1 MKRTLRGWIA
11 AGALALALLPWYQQE
26 AGFFAG
32 GWIGADWSATPNAA
46 PALWLLLQHGAE
58 ALWPLFGLLLLAGAA
73 TLVALPR
80 RTHGVLTLSCGVL
93 GLAYL
98 AALAFR
104 PAWLGVEAPPGLGYG
119 ALLVAASILFL
130 LTGGAALLGACR
142 GDPFVTGLIGAVI
155 ALIALF
161 VVMPVGHVLA
171 SAFIDASHQLNVAA
185 LWTRLSDSRI
195 WSVNCLAGGR
205 CGVAWNTL
213 YLGAM
218 SATFCTALGLCFAL
232 VVTRTDF
239 RAKRALRALTLLPII
254 TPPFVIGLAL
264 ILLLGRNG
272 ALTTFVANAFGVVP
286 GRWVYGFFG
295 VWLSQVLAYT
305 PIAFMV
311 LIGVVEG
318 VNPAVEEASQTLGA
332 SRWQTLW
339 RVSLPLMKPGL
350 ANAFLVTFIES
361 MADFGNPMVLGGSYS
376 VLSTEIYFAIVGA
389 QNDEGR
395 AASLGLILLCFS
407 IAAFLLQRR
416 WLGKKSYAT
425 VTGKADNGQHAALS
439 PGFARFITGV
449 VVVWTS
455 FTLVIYG
462 MVLSGGFVK
471 QWGRDNSFTLRHYAN
486 AFGIDLGSNGIH
498 WTGTAWSSFFTSM
511 SIAGI
516 AAPLTAALGMTT
528 AWLLVRQKFALK
540 SAFEFGTMMCFAV
553 PGTVIGVS
561 YILAFNVPPI
571 ELTGTGL
578 ILILCFVFRN
588 MPTGLRGGVAAMSQ
602 LDKSLDEASTMLR
615 ANSFTTARRIIF
627 PLLKPAITTAL
638 VYSFVRSITSIS
650 AVIFLV
656 SAKYDMATSY
666 IIGLVEN
673 GQYGTAIAYSS
684 MLIVVMLGCV
694 LGVQK
699 LVGQRRLR
707 RHDRVLNEL
716 RGELPTAPL
725 IRKEAL

>member
-1 MKRTLRGWIA
+1 MRKALGGWVALMA
-11 AGALALALLPWYQQE
+11 AALALLPWHQQE
-26 AGFFAG
+26 VGFFA
-32 GWIGADWSATPNAA
+32 WQWLTTDWQTQKEAASA
-46 PALWLLLQHGAE
+46 LFLMFRHGE
-58 ALWPLFGLLLLAGAA
+58 RELWPLAGLLAFAATCLLAPVSRTLRGLLLMACGGAGI
-73 TLVALPR
+73 TYLL
-80 RTHGVLTLSCGVL
+80 VL
-93 GLAYL
+93 GFA
-98 AALAFR
+98 
-104 PAWLGVEAPPGLGYG
+104 PEWLSLGRQVGLGYG
-119 ALLVAASILFL
+119 ALLVSAGFLFL

-142 GDPFVTGLIGAVI
+142 GDLFVTGMIGLII
-155 ALIALF
+155 ALISLF
-161 VVMPVGHVLA
+161 VIMPVGHILA
-171 SAFIDASHQLNVAA
+171 KAFVDAQGGADITAFFRRMIDPRVWGL
-185 LWTRLSDSRI
+185 
-195 WSVNCLAGGR
+195 NCLSGGR

-213 YLGAM
+213 YLGATTAI
-218 SATFCTALGLCFAL
+218 SCTSLGLCFAL
-232 VVTRTDF
+232 VVTRTNF
-239 RAKRALRALTLLPII
+239 RWKRSLRALTLLPII

-272 ALTTFVANAFGVVP
+272 ALTSLVASWLGIPP

-295 VWLSQVLAYT
+295 VWLAQVLAYT

-318 VNPAVEEASQTLGA
+318 ISPSVEEASQTLGA
-332 SRWQTLW
+332 SRWQTMR

-389 QNDEGR
+389 QTDEGR
-395 AASLGLILLCFS
+395 AASLGFVLLCFS
-407 IAAFLLQRR
+407 VAAFLLQRH
-416 WLGKKSYAT
+416 WLGGKSYAT
-425 VTGKADNGQHAALS
+425 VTGKADNGQHIALS
-439 PGFARFITGV
+439 PKFSRLVTSV
-449 VVVWTS
+449 VVVWTT

-471 QWGRDNSFTLRHYAN
+471 QWGRDNSFTLKHYIT
-486 AFGIDLGSNGIH
+486 AFGVDFGEHGLH
-498 WTGTAWSSFFTSM
+498 WSGTAWSSFFTSM

-516 AAPLTAALGMTT
+516 AAPLTAVLGMMT

-540 SAFEFGTMMCFAV
+540 SVFEFGTMMCFAV

-571 ELTGTGL
+571 EITGTGL

-615 ANSFTTARRIIF
+615 ADSFTTARRVVF

-684 MLIVVMLGCV
+684 MLIVVMLACV

-699 LVGQRRLR
+699 LVGSRRLR
-707 RHDRVLNEL
+707 RQERVL
-716 RGELPTAPL
+716 GEHSPQPA
-725 IRKEAL
+725 IEKGSA

>member
-1 MKRTLRGWIA
+1 ML
-11 AGALALALLPWYQQE
+11 
-26 AGFFAG
+26 
-32 GWIGADWSATPNAA
+32 
-46 PALWLLLQHGAE
+46 
-58 ALWPLFGLLLLAGAA
+58 
-73 TLVALPR
+73 
-80 RTHGVLTLSCGVL
+80 
-93 GLAYL
+93 
-98 AALAFR
+98 
-104 PAWLGVEAPPGLGYG
+104 
-119 ALLVAASILFL
+119 
-130 LTGGAALLGACR
+130 
-142 GDPFVTGLIGAVI
+142 
-155 ALIALF
+155 
-161 VVMPVGHVLA
+161 
-171 SAFIDASHQLNVAA
+171 
-185 LWTRLSDSRI
+185 
-195 WSVNCLAGGR
+195 
-205 CGVAWNTL
+205 
-213 YLGAM
+213 
-218 SATFCTALGLCFAL
+218 LGLCFAL
-232 VVTRTDF
+232 VVTRTGF
-239 RAKRALRALTLLPII
+239 RWKGSLRALTLLPII

-272 ALTTFVANAFGVVP
+272 ALTTLVAHWFGVAP

-318 VNPAVEEASQTLGA
+318 VSPSVEEASQTLGA

-389 QNDEGR
+389 QTDEGR
-395 AASLGLILLCFS
+395 AASLGLILLSFAV
-407 IAAFLLQRR
+407 IAFLLQRR
-416 WLGKKSYAT
+416 WLGNKSYAT
-425 VTGKADNGQHAALS
+425 VTGKADNGQHVALS
-439 PGFARFITGV
+439 PLFARVITTV
-449 VVVWTS
+449 VVIWTS
-455 FTLVIYG
+455 FTIVIYG
-462 MVLSGGFVK
+462 MVLSGGFVH
-471 QWGRDNSFTLRHYAN
+471 QWGRDNSFTLRHYIN
-486 AFGIDLGSNGIH
+486 AFGIDFGQHGIN

-511 SIAGI
+511 TIAGI
-516 AAPLTAALGMTT
+516 AAPLTATLGMMT

-540 SAFEFGTMMCFAV
+540 SLFEFGTMMCFAV

-561 YILAFNVPPI
+561 YILAYNVPPI

-588 MPTGLRGGVAAMSQ
+588 MPTGLRGGIAAMSQ

-615 ANSFTTARRIIF
+615 ASSFTTARRIIF

-650 AVIFLV
+650 AIIFLV

-684 MLIVVMLGCV
+684 MLIVVMLSCV
-694 LGVQK
+694 IGVQK
-699 LVGQRRLR
+699 LVGRRRLR
-707 RHDRVLNEL
+707 RQDRVLNDL
-716 RGELPTAPL
+716 DKPSIPVKPILQ
-725 IRKEAL
+725 KEAI

>member
-1 MKRTLRGWIA
+1 MKKTLGGWL
-11 AGALALALLPWYQQE
+11 ALMAFALALLPWHQQE

-32 GWIGADWSATPNAA
+32 RWMSADWTAKKDAASALYLMLNHGADV
-46 PALWLLLQHGAE
+46 
-58 ALWPLFGLLLLAGAA
+58 LWPLVGLGVVALGALFAPLPRALRGLLMLGCGAGGLGWLL
-73 TLVALPR
+73 
-80 RTHGVLTLSCGVL
+80 VL
-93 GLAYL
+93 GFA
-98 AALAFR
+98 
-104 PAWLGVEAPPGLGYG
+104 PEWLGLGKQVGLGYG
-119 ALLVAASILFL
+119 AMLVAAAFLFL
-130 LTGGAALLGACR
+130 LTGGTALLGACR
-142 GDPFVTGLIGAVI
+142 GDMFVTGMIGLII
-155 ALIALF
+155 ALISLF
-161 VVMPVGHVLA
+161 VIMPVGHVLA
-171 SAFIDASHQLNVAA
+171 KAFVDPEGATSLPSLFARMIDQRVWGL
-185 LWTRLSDSRI
+185 
-195 WSVNCLAGGR
+195 NCLSGGR

-213 YLGAM
+213 YLGATTAF
-218 SATFCTALGLCFAL
+218 SCTLLGLCFAL

-239 RAKRALRALTLLPII
+239 RWKRSLRALTLLPII

-272 ALTTFVANAFGVVP
+272 ALTQLVAGWLDIPP

-318 VNPAVEEASQTLGA
+318 VSPSVEEASQTLGA
-332 SRWQTLW
+332 SRWQTMR

-389 QNDEGR
+389 QTDEGR
-395 AASLGLILLCFS
+395 AASLGLILLGFS
-407 IAAFLLQRR
+407 MAAFLIQRR
-416 WLGKKSYAT
+416 WLGRKSYAKL
-425 VTGKADNGQHAALS
+425 TGKAYNGQHVGLS
-439 PGFARFITGV
+439 PKFARLITGV
-449 VVVWTS
+449 VVVWTT
-455 FTLVIYG
+455 FTIVIYG
-462 MVLSGGFVK
+462 MVLTGGFVN
-471 QWGRDNSFTLRHYAN
+471 QWGRDNSFTLKHYIN
-486 AFGIDLGSNGIH
+486 AFGVDIGAHGVH

-511 SIAGI
+511 TIAGI
-516 AAPLTAALGMTT
+516 AAPLTAALGMMT

-540 SAFEFGTMMCFAV
+540 GAFEFGTMMCFAV
-553 PGTVIGVS
+553 PGTVIGIS

-615 ANSFTTARRIIF
+615 ADSFTTVRRIIF

-684 MLIVVMLGCV
+684 MLIVVMLSCV

-699 LVGQRRLR
+699 LVGARRLR
-707 RHDRVLNEL
+707 RQDRVLNDL
-716 RGELPTAPL
+716 RTPPVLQ
-725 IRKEAL
+725 KESA

>member
-1 MKRTLRGWIA
+1 MKKTLGGWL
-11 AGALALALLPWYQQE
+11 ALMAFALALLPWHQQE

-32 GWIGADWSATPNAA
+32 RWMSADWTAKKDAASA
-46 PALWLLLQHGAE
+46 LYLMLKHGAGV
-58 ALWPLFGLLLLAGAA
+58 LWPLVGLGVVALGALFAPLPRALRGLLMLGCGAGGLAWLL
-73 TLVALPR
+73 
-80 RTHGVLTLSCGVL
+80 VL
-93 GLAYL
+93 GFA
-98 AALAFR
+98 
-104 PAWLGVEAPPGLGYG
+104 PEWLGLGKQVGLGYG
-119 ALLVAASILFL
+119 AMLVAAAFLFL

-142 GDPFVTGLIGAVI
+142 GDMFVTGMIGLII
-155 ALIALF
+155 ALISLF
-161 VVMPVGHVLA
+161 VIMPVGHVLA
-171 SAFIDASHQLNVAA
+171 KAFVDPQGATSVPALLARMIDQRVWGL
-185 LWTRLSDSRI
+185 
-195 WSVNCLAGGR
+195 NCLAGGR

-213 YLGAM
+213 YLGATT
-218 SATFCTALGLCFAL
+218 ALTCTLLGLCFAL

-239 RAKRALRALTLLPII
+239 RWKRSLRALTLLPII

-272 ALTTFVANAFGVVP
+272 ALTQFVASWLGIPP

-318 VNPAVEEASQTLGA
+318 VSPSVEEASQTLGA
-332 SRWQTLW
+332 SRWQTMR

-389 QNDEGR
+389 QTDEGR

-407 IAAFLLQRR
+407 MAAFLIQRL
-416 WLGKKSYAT
+416 WLGRKSYAT
-425 VTGKADNGQHAALS
+425 VTGKADNGQHVGLS
-439 PGFARFITGV
+439 PKFARLITGI
-449 VVVWTS
+449 VVVWTT
-455 FTLVIYG
+455 FTIVIYG
-462 MVLSGGFVK
+462 MVLTGGFVK
-471 QWGRDNSFTLRHYAN
+471 QWGRDNSFTLKHYLN
-486 AFGIDLGSNGIH
+486 AFGVDIGAHGVH

-511 SIAGI
+511 TIAGI
-516 AAPLTAALGMTT
+516 AAPLTAALGMMT

-540 SAFEFGTMMCFAV
+540 GAFEFGTMMCFAV
-553 PGTVIGVS
+553 PGTVIGIS

-684 MLIVVMLGCV
+684 MLIVVMLLCIV
-694 LGVQK
+694 GVQK
-699 LVGQRRLR
+699 LVGSRRLR
-707 RHDRVLNEL
+707 RQDRVLNDL
-716 RGELPTAPL
+716 GTQPVLQKGTA
-725 IRKEAL
+725 

>member
-1 MKRTLRGWIA
+1 MKKTLGGWL
-11 AGALALALLPWYQQE
+11 ALMAFALALLPWHQQE

-32 GWIGADWSATPNAA
+32 RWMSADWTAKKDAASA
-46 PALWLLLQHGAE
+46 LYLMLKHGAGV
-58 ALWPLFGLLLLAGAA
+58 LWPLVGLGVVALGALFAPLPRALRGLLMLGCGAGGLGWLLVRG
-73 TLVALPR
+73 VAPEW
-80 RTHGVLTLSCGVL
+80 L
-93 GLAYL
+93 GL
-98 AALAFR
+98 
-104 PAWLGVEAPPGLGYG
+104 GKQVGLGSG
-119 ALLVAASILFL
+119 AMLEAAAFLFL

-142 GDPFVTGLIGAVI
+142 GDMFVTGMIGLII
-155 ALIALF
+155 ALISLF
-161 VVMPVGHVLA
+161 VIMPVGHVLA
-171 SAFIDASHQLNVAA
+171 KAFVDPQGATSVPALLARMIDQRVWGL
-185 LWTRLSDSRI
+185 
-195 WSVNCLAGGR
+195 NCLAGGR

-213 YLGAM
+213 YLGATT
-218 SATFCTALGLCFAL
+218 ALTCTLLGLCFAL

-239 RAKRALRALTLLPII
+239 RWKRSLRALTLLTII

-272 ALTTFVANAFGVVP
+272 ALTQFVASWLGIPP
-286 GRWVYGFFG
+286 GRGVYGFFG

-318 VNPAVEEASQTLGA
+318 VSPSVEEASQTLGA
-332 SRWQTLW
+332 SRWQTMR

-389 QNDEGR
+389 QTDEGR

-407 IAAFLLQRR
+407 MAAFLVQRL
-416 WLGKKSYAT
+416 WLGRKSYAT
-425 VTGKADNGQHAALS
+425 VTGKADNGQHVGLS
-439 PGFARFITGV
+439 PKFARLITGI
-449 VVVWTS
+449 VVVWTT
-455 FTLVIYG
+455 FTIVIYG
-462 MVLSGGFVK
+462 MVLTGGFVK
-471 QWGRDNSFTLRHYAN
+471 QWGRDNSFTLKHYLN
-486 AFGIDLGSNGIH
+486 AFGVDIGAHGVH

-511 SIAGI
+511 TIAGI
-516 AAPLTAALGMTT
+516 AAPLTAALGMMT

-540 SAFEFGTMMCFAV
+540 GAFEFGTMMCFAV
-553 PGTVIGVS
+553 PGTVIGIS

-684 MLIVVMLGCV
+684 MLIVVMLSCV

-699 LVGQRRLR
+699 LVGARRLR
-707 RHDRVLNEL
+707 RQDRVLNDL
-716 RGELPTAPL
+716 RTPPVLQ
-725 IRKEAL
+725 KESA

>member
-1 MKRTLRGWIA
+1 MKKTLGGWL
-11 AGALALALLPWYQQE
+11 ALMAFALALLPWHQQE

-32 GWIGADWSATPNAA
+32 RWMSADWTAKKDAASA
-46 PALWLLLQHGAE
+46 LYLMLKHGAGV
-58 ALWPLFGLLLLAGAA
+58 LWPLVGLGVVALGALFAPLPRALRGLLMLGCGAGGLAWLL
-73 TLVALPR
+73 
-80 RTHGVLTLSCGVL
+80 VL
-93 GLAYL
+93 GFA
-98 AALAFR
+98 
-104 PAWLGVEAPPGLGYG
+104 PEWLGLGKQVGLGYG
-119 ALLVAASILFL
+119 AMLVAAAFLFL

-142 GDPFVTGLIGAVI
+142 GDMFVTGMIGLII
-155 ALIALF
+155 ALISLF
-161 VVMPVGHVLA
+161 VIMPVGHVLA
-171 SAFIDASHQLNVAA
+171 KAFVDPQGATSVPALLARMIDQRVWGL
-185 LWTRLSDSRI
+185 
-195 WSVNCLAGGR
+195 NCLAGGR

-213 YLGAM
+213 YLGATT
-218 SATFCTALGLCFAL
+218 ALTCTLLGLCFAL

-239 RAKRALRALTLLPII
+239 RWKRSLRALTLLPII

-272 ALTTFVANAFGVVP
+272 ALTQFVASWLGIPP

-318 VNPAVEEASQTLGA
+318 VSPSVEEASQTLGA
-332 SRWQTLW
+332 SRWQTMR

-389 QNDEGR
+389 QTDEGR

-407 IAAFLLQRR
+407 MAAFLIQRL
-416 WLGKKSYAT
+416 WLGRKSYAT
-425 VTGKADNGQHAALS
+425 VTGKADNGQHVGLS
-439 PGFARFITGV
+439 PKFARLITGI
-449 VVVWTS
+449 VVVWTT
-455 FTLVIYG
+455 FTIVIYG
-462 MVLSGGFVK
+462 MVLTGGFVK
-471 QWGRDNSFTLRHYAN
+471 QWGRDNSFTLKHYLN
-486 AFGIDLGSNGIH
+486 AFGVDIGAHGVH

-511 SIAGI
+511 TIAGI
-516 AAPLTAALGMTT
+516 AAPLTAALGMMT

-540 SAFEFGTMMCFAV
+540 GAFEFGTMMCFAV
-553 PGTVIGVS
+553 PGTVIGIS

-684 MLIVVMLGCV
+684 MLIVVMLSCV

-699 LVGQRRLR
+699 LVGARRLR
-707 RHDRVLNEL
+707 RQDRVLNDL
-716 RGELPTAPL
+716 RTPPVLQ
-725 IRKEAL
+725 KESA

>member
-1 MKRTLRGWIA
+1 MKKTLGGWL
-11 AGALALALLPWYQQE
+11 ALMAFALALLPWHQQE

-32 GWIGADWSATPNAA
+32 RWMSADWTAKKDAASA
-46 PALWLLLQHGAE
+46 LYLMLKHGAGV
-58 ALWPLFGLLLLAGAA
+58 LWPLVGLGVVALGALFAPLPRALRGLLMLACGAGGLAWLL
-73 TLVALPR
+73 
-80 RTHGVLTLSCGVL
+80 VL
-93 GLAYL
+93 GFA
-98 AALAFR
+98 
-104 PAWLGVEAPPGLGYG
+104 PEWLGLGKQVGLGYG
-119 ALLVAASILFL
+119 AMLVAAAFLFL
-130 LTGGAALLGACR
+130 LTGGTALLGACR
-142 GDPFVTGLIGAVI
+142 GDMFVTGMIGLII
-155 ALIALF
+155 ALISLF
-161 VVMPVGHVLA
+161 VIMPVGHVLA
-171 SAFIDASHQLNVAA
+171 KAFVDPQGATSVPALLARMIDQRVWGL
-185 LWTRLSDSRI
+185 
-195 WSVNCLAGGR
+195 NCLAGGR

-213 YLGAM
+213 YLGATT
-218 SATFCTALGLCFAL
+218 ALTCTLLGLCFAL

-239 RAKRALRALTLLPII
+239 RWKRSLRALTLLPII

-272 ALTTFVANAFGVVP
+272 ALTQFVASWLGIPP

-318 VNPAVEEASQTLGA
+318 VSPSVEEASQTLGA
-332 SRWQTLW
+332 SRWQTMR

-389 QNDEGR
+389 QTDEGR

-407 IAAFLLQRR
+407 MAAFLIQRL
-416 WLGKKSYAT
+416 WLGRKSYAT
-425 VTGKADNGQHAALS
+425 VTGKADNGQHVGLS
-439 PGFARFITGV
+439 PKFARLITGI
-449 VVVWTS
+449 VVVWTT
-455 FTLVIYG
+455 FTIVIYG
-462 MVLSGGFVK
+462 MVLTGGFVK
-471 QWGRDNSFTLRHYAN
+471 QWGRDNSFTLKHYLN
-486 AFGIDLGSNGIH
+486 AFGVDIGAHGVH

-511 SIAGI
+511 TIAGI
-516 AAPLTAALGMTT
+516 AAPLTAALGMMT

-540 SAFEFGTMMCFAV
+540 GAFEFGTMMCFAV
-553 PGTVIGVS
+553 PGTVIGIS

-684 MLIVVMLGCV
+684 MLIVVMLSCV

-699 LVGQRRLR
+699 LVGARRLR
-707 RHDRVLNEL
+707 RQDRVLNDL
-716 RGELPTAPL
+716 RTPPVLQ
-725 IRKEAL
+725 KESA

>member
-1 MKRTLRGWIA
+1 MRRTLGGWLALMA
-11 AGALALALLPWYQQE
+11 AALALLPWHQQE
-26 AGFFAG
+26 AGFFSGQWLA
-32 GWIGADWSATPNAA
+32 ADWLAKQDAASAFY
-46 PALWLLLQHGAE
+46 LMLRHGAGE
-58 ALWPLFGLLLLAGAA
+58 LWPLAGLLALAAAIVCAPLSRTLRGFLLLG
-73 TLVALPR
+73 
-80 RTHGVLTLSCGVL
+80 CGGGGIAYLLVL
-93 GLAYL
+93 GFA
-98 AALAFR
+98 
-104 PAWLGVEAPPGLGYG
+104 PAWLGLGPQVGLGYG
-119 ALLVAASILFL
+119 ALLAAAGFLFL

-142 GDPFVTGLIGAVI
+142 GDLFVSGMIGLII
-155 ALIALF
+155 ALISLF
-161 VVMPVGHVLA
+161 VIMPVGHILA
-171 SAFIDASHQLNVAA
+171 KAFVDAEGVAGIA
-185 LWTRLSDSRI
+185 SFFGRMTDPRVWGL
-195 WSVNCLAGGR
+195 NCLSGGR

-218 SATFCTALGLCFAL
+218 TAFSCTTLGLCFAL

-239 RAKRALRALTLLPII
+239 PWKRSLRALTLLPII

-272 ALTTFVANAFGVVP
+272 ALTSLVASWLGIPP

-295 VWLSQVLAYT
+295 VWLAQVLAYT

-318 VNPAVEEASQTLGA
+318 VSPSVEEASQTLGA
-332 SRWQTLW
+332 SRWQTLR

-389 QNDEGR
+389 QTDEGR
-395 AASLGLILLCFS
+395 AASLGFVLLCFS
-407 IAAFLLQRR
+407 VAAFLLQRR
-416 WLGKKSYAT
+416 WLGRKSYAT
-425 VTGKADNGQHAALS
+425 VTGKADNGQHVALS
-439 PGFARFITGV
+439 PRFARLITAV
-449 VVVWTS
+449 VVAWTT

-462 MVLSGGFVK
+462 MVLSGGFVR
-471 QWGRDNSFTLRHYAN
+471 QWGRDNSFTLKHYIN
-486 AFGIDLGSNGIH
+486 AFGIDVGEHGLQ

-516 AAPLTAALGMTT
+516 AAPLTAVLGMTT

-540 SAFEFGTMMCFAV
+540 SLFEFGTMMCFAV

-571 ELTGTGL
+571 EITGTGL

-615 ANSFTTARRIIF
+615 ADSFTTARRIIF

-684 MLIVVMLGCV
+684 MLIVVMLACV

-699 LVGQRRLR
+699 LVGRRRLR
-707 RHDRVLNEL
+707 RQDRVLGEL
-716 RGELPTAPL
+716 RPRPVLE
-725 IRKEAL
+725 KEPAQ

>member
-1 MKRTLRGWIA
+1 MKKTLGGWIA
-11 AGALALALLPWYQQE
+11 LMVVALTLFPWHQQE
-26 AGFFAG
+26 AGFFSG
-32 GWIGADWSATPNAA
+32 QWLSADWSAKKDAA
-46 PALWLLLQHGAE
+46 SALTLLIRHGAGE
-58 ALWPLFGLLLLAGAA
+58 MWPLAGLLSIAAASLFAPLSRGLRGVLMLACGGAGA
-73 TLVALPR
+73 LYL
-80 RTHGVLTLSCGVL
+80 LVL
-93 GLAYL
+93 GFA
-98 AALAFR
+98 
-104 PAWLGVEAPPGLGYG
+104 PEWLGLGRQVGLGWG
-119 ALLVAASILFL
+119 AMLVAAGFLFL

-142 GDPFVTGLIGAVI
+142 GDLFVTGMIGLII
-155 ALIALF
+155 ALISLF
-161 VVMPVGHVLA
+161 VIMPVGHVLA
-171 SAFIDASHQLNVAA
+171 KAFVSPDGVAGIGS
-185 LWTRLSDSRI
+185 LFSRMVDQRV
-195 WSVNCLAGGR
+195 WGLNCLSGGR

-218 SATFCTALGLCFAL
+218 TALTCTSLGLCFAL
-232 VVTRTDF
+232 VVTRTSF
-239 RAKRALRALTLLPII
+239 PWKRSLRALTLLPII

-272 ALTTFVANAFGVVP
+272 ALTSFVASWLGIPP

-295 VWLSQVLAYT
+295 VWLAQVLAYT

-318 VNPAVEEASQTLGA
+318 VSPSVEEASQTLGA
-332 SRWQTLW
+332 SRWQTLR

-389 QNDEGR
+389 QTDEGR
-395 AASLGLILLCFS
+395 AASLGLVLLSFS
-407 IAAFLLQRR
+407 VAAFLLQRR
-416 WLGKKSYAT
+416 WLGRKSYAT
-425 VTGKADNGQHAALS
+425 VTGKADNGQHVALS
-439 PGFARFITGV
+439 PKFARLITSV
-449 VVVWTS
+449 VVVWTT
-455 FTLVIYG
+455 FTIVIYG
-462 MVLSGGFVK
+462 MVLSGGFVR
-471 QWGRDNSFTLRHYAN
+471 QWGRDNSFTLKHYAN
-486 AFGIDLGSNGIH
+486 AFGIDIGTSGLQ

-516 AAPLTAALGMTT
+516 AAPLTAMLGMMT

-540 SAFEFGTMMCFAV
+540 SVFEFGTMMCFAV

-571 ELTGTGL
+571 EITGTGL

-684 MLIVVMLGCV
+684 MLIVVMLSCV

-699 LVGQRRLR
+699 LVGSRRLR
-707 RHDRVLNEL
+707 RQDRVL
-716 RGELPTAPL
+716 GELGSRPVLEKGTA
-725 IRKEAL
+725 

>member
-1 MKRTLRGWIA
+1 VKRTLRSWIA
-11 AGALALALLPWYQQE
+11 TGALALVVLPWYQQE

-32 GWIGADWSATPNAA
+32 RWIGADWATSTAAA
-46 PALWLLLQHGAE
+46 PALWLLLQHGLT
-58 ALWPLFGLLLLAGAA
+58 ALWPLFGLLALAGAA
-73 TLVALPR
+73 TFVALPR
-80 RTHGVLTLSCGVL
+80 RTHGLLTLGCGVA
-93 GLAYL
+93 GLLYL

-104 PAWLGVEAPPGLGYG
+104 PVWLGLEAPPGLGYG
-119 ALLVAASILFL
+119 ALLLAASLLCL
-130 LTGGAALLGACR
+130 LTSGAALLGACR
-142 GDPFVTGLIGAVI
+142 GDPFVTGMIGAVI
-155 ALIALF
+155 ALITLF

-171 SAFIDASHQLNVAA
+171 SAFIDTSRQLNVAA

-195 WSVNCLAGGR
+195 WSLNCLAGGR

-232 VVTRTDF
+232 VVTRTDW
-239 RAKRALRALTLLPII
+239 RWKRALRALTLLPII

-318 VNPAVEEASQTLGA
+318 VNPSVEEASQTLGA

-425 VTGKADNGQHAALS
+425 VTGKADNGQHAGLS
-439 PGFARFITGV
+439 PRFARFITGV

-455 FTLVIYG
+455 FTVIIYG

-486 AFGIDLGSNGIH
+486 AFGIDFGANGIH

-615 ANSFTTARRIIF
+615 ANSFTTARRIVF

-684 MLIVVMLGCV
+684 MLIVVMLSCV

-707 RHDRVLNEL
+707 RQDRVLNEL
-716 RGELPTAPL
+716 RGDRPAAPL
-725 IRKEAL
+725 LRKEAI

>member
-1 MKRTLRGWIA
+1 MKKTLGGWL
-11 AGALALALLPWYQQE
+11 ALMAFALALLPWHQQE

-32 GWIGADWSATPNAA
+32 RWMSADWTAKKDAASALYLMLN
-46 PALWLLLQHGAE
+46 HGAGV
-58 ALWPLFGLLLLAGAA
+58 LWPLVGLGVVALGALFAPLPRALRGLLMLGCGAGGLAWLL
-73 TLVALPR
+73 
-80 RTHGVLTLSCGVL
+80 VL
-93 GLAYL
+93 GFA
-98 AALAFR
+98 
-104 PAWLGVEAPPGLGYG
+104 PEWLGLSKQVGLGYG
-119 ALLVAASILFL
+119 AMLVAAAFLFL

-142 GDPFVTGLIGAVI
+142 GDMFVTGMIGLII
-155 ALIALF
+155 ALISLF
-161 VVMPVGHVLA
+161 VIMPVGHVLA
-171 SAFIDASHQLNVAA
+171 KAFVDPQGAASLPSLFARMIDQRVWGL
-185 LWTRLSDSRI
+185 
-195 WSVNCLAGGR
+195 NCLAGGR

-213 YLGAM
+213 YLGA
-218 SATFCTALGLCFAL
+218 STALTCTLLGLCFAL

-239 RAKRALRALTLLPII
+239 RWKRSLRALTLLPII

-272 ALTTFVANAFGVVP
+272 ALTQFVASWLGIPP

-318 VNPAVEEASQTLGA
+318 VSPSVEEASQTLGA
-332 SRWQTLW
+332 SRWQTMR

-389 QNDEGR
+389 QTDEGR

-407 IAAFLLQRR
+407 MAAFLIQRL
-416 WLGKKSYAT
+416 WLGRKSYAT
-425 VTGKADNGQHAALS
+425 VTGKADNGQHVGLS
-439 PGFARFITGV
+439 PKFARLITGI
-449 VVVWTS
+449 VVVWTT
-455 FTLVIYG
+455 FTIVIYG
-462 MVLSGGFVK
+462 MVLTGGFVK
-471 QWGRDNSFTLRHYAN
+471 QWGRDNSFTLKHYLN
-486 AFGIDLGSNGIH
+486 AFGVDIGAHGVH

-511 SIAGI
+511 TIAGI
-516 AAPLTAALGMTT
+516 AAPLTAALGMMT

-540 SAFEFGTMMCFAV
+540 GAFEFGTMMCFAV
-553 PGTVIGVS
+553 PGTVIGIS

-684 MLIVVMLGCV
+684 MLIVVMLSCV

-699 LVGQRRLR
+699 LVGARRLR
-707 RHDRVLNEL
+707 RQDRVLNDL
-716 RGELPTAPL
+716 RTPPVLQ
-725 IRKEAL
+725 KESA

>member
-1 MKRTLRGWIA
+1 MKKALGGWIA
-11 AGALALALLPWYQQE
+11 LMAVAFAVLPWHQQE
-26 AGFFAG
+26 AGFFTG
-32 GWIGADWSATPNAA
+32 QWLSADWSVK
-46 PALWLLLQHGAE
+46 AE
-58 ALWPLFGLLLLAGAA
+58 AASALYLMLKHGNTALGPLVGLLAA
-73 TLVALPR
+73 AIASLVVPLSR
-80 RTHGVLTLSCGVL
+80 NQRGMLMLSCGGL
-93 GLAYL
+93 GLLYL
-98 AALAFR
+98 LALGFR
-104 PAWLGVEAPPGLGYG
+104 PTWLGLGPQVGLGYG
-119 ALLVAASILFL
+119 ALLVSASFLFL

-142 GDPFVTGLIGAVI
+142 GDMFVTGMIGLII
-155 ALIALF
+155 ALISLF
-161 VVMPVGHVLA
+161 VLMPVGHVLA
-171 SAFIDASHQLNVAA
+171 KAFVTAEGFPSITSLFARMTDQ
-185 LWTRLSDSRI
+185 RI
-195 WSVNCLAGGR
+195 WGLNCLSGGR

-218 SATFCTALGLCFAL
+218 TASFCTGLGLCFAL
-232 VVTRTDF
+232 VVTRTNF
-239 RAKRALRALTLLPII
+239 RWKRSLRALTLLPII

-272 ALTTFVANAFGVVP
+272 ALTTLVANWFGVAP

-318 VNPAVEEASQTLGA
+318 VNPSVEEASQTLGA
-332 SRWQTLW
+332 SRWQTMY

-389 QNDEGR
+389 QTDEGR

-416 WLGKKSYAT
+416 WLGQKSYAT
-425 VTGKADNGQHAALS
+425 VTGKADNGQHVGLS
-439 PGFARFITGV
+439 PKFARFITSIV
-449 VVVWTS
+449 VAWTT

-471 QWGRDNSFTLRHYAN
+471 QWGRDNSFTLKHYIN
-486 AFGIDLGSNGIH
+486 AFGVDIGADGWH

-511 SIAGI
+511 TIAGI
-516 AAPLTAALGMTT
+516 AAPLTAALGMMT

-540 SAFEFGTMMCFAV
+540 SVFEFGTMMCFAV

-561 YILAFNVPPI
+561 YILAYNVPPI

-588 MPTGLRGGVAAMSQ
+588 MPTGLRGGIAAMSQ

-615 ANSFTTARRIIF
+615 ASSFTTARRIIF

-684 MLIVVMLGCV
+684 MLIVVMLSCV
-694 LGVQK
+694 IGVQK
-699 LVGQRRLR
+699 LVGNRRLR
-707 RHDRVLNEL
+707 REDRVLNDL
-716 RGELPTAPL
+716 KTQPVLQKGSA
-725 IRKEAL
+725 

>member
-1 MKRTLRGWIA
+1 MKKALGGWIA
-11 AGALALALLPWYQQE
+11 LMAVALAFLPWHQQE
-26 AGFFAG
+26 AGFFTG
-32 GWIGADWSATPNAA
+32 GWLTADWATRKDAASA
-46 PALWLLLQHGAE
+46 LFLLFRHGQA
-58 ALWPLFGLLLLAGAA
+58 ALWPLVGLP
-73 TLVALPR
+73 V
-80 RTHGVLTLSCGVL
+80 
-93 GLAYL
+93 L
-98 AALAFR
+98 AALSLLIPFTRKARGVLNVLCGGLGIAYLLVLGFK
-104 PAWLGVEAPPGLGYG
+104 PALLDLGPQVGLGYG
-119 ALLVAASILFL
+119 ALLVAAGFLFL
-130 LTGGAALLGACR
+130 LTGGMALLGACR
-142 GDPFVTGLIGAVI
+142 GDMFVTGMIGMII
-155 ALIALF
+155 ALISLF
-161 VVMPVGHVLA
+161 VIMPVGHVLA
-171 SAFIDASHQLNVAA
+171 SAFVDPAGSLSAGSLLN
-185 LWTRLSDSRI
+185 RLADQRV
-195 WSVNCLAGGR
+195 WGLNCLSGGR

-218 SATFCTALGLCFAL
+218 TAACCTALGLCFAL
-232 VVTRTDF
+232 VVTRTSF
-239 RAKRALRALTLLPII
+239 RWKKSLRALTLLPII

-272 ALTTFVANAFGVVP
+272 ALTTLVANWFGVAP

-318 VNPAVEEASQTLGA
+318 VSPSVEEASQTLGA
-332 SRWQTLW
+332 SRWQTMR

-407 IAAFLLQRR
+407 VAAFLLQRR
-416 WLGKKSYAT
+416 WLGNKSYAT
-425 VTGKADNGQHAALS
+425 VTGKADNGQHVGLS
-439 PGFARFITGV
+439 PGFARLITGV
-449 VVVWTS
+449 VVAWTS
-455 FTLVIYG
+455 FTIVIYG
-462 MVLSGGFVK
+462 MVLSGGFVN
-471 QWGRDNSFTLRHYAN
+471 QWGRDNSFTLKHYIN
-486 AFGIDLGSNGIH
+486 AFAIDFGESGVH

-516 AAPLTAALGMTT
+516 AAPLTATLGMMT

-540 SAFEFGTMMCFAV
+540 SVFEFGTMMCFAV

-561 YILAFNVPPI
+561 YILAYNVPPI

-588 MPTGLRGGVAAMSQ
+588 MPTGLRGGIAAMSQ

-650 AVIFLV
+650 AVIFLI

-684 MLIVVMLGCV
+684 MLIVVMLACV
-694 LGVQK
+694 VGVQK
-699 LVGQRRLR
+699 LVGSRRLR
-707 RHDRVLNEL
+707 RQDRVLGDL
-716 RGELPTAPL
+716 QGASSASPL
-725 IRKEAL
+725 LQKEAN

>member
-1 MKRTLRGWIA
+1 MA
-11 AGALALALLPWYQQE
+11 VALAFLPWHQQE
-26 AGFFAG
+26 AGFFTG
-32 GWIGADWSATPNAA
+32 GWITADWGEKKEAASA
-46 PALWLLLQHGAE
+46 LFLLFRHAQAT
-58 ALWPLFGLLLLAGAA
+58 LWPLVGLVVFAALSLFIPFTRKTRGILTGLCGGLGMAYLL
-73 TLVALPR
+73 
-80 RTHGVLTLSCGVL
+80 VLGFKPAVL
-93 GLAYL
+93 GLG
-98 AALAFR
+98 
-104 PAWLGVEAPPGLGYG
+104 PQVGLGYG
-119 ALLVAASILFL
+119 ALLVSAGFLFL
-130 LTGGAALLGACR
+130 LTGGMALLGACR
-142 GDPFVTGLIGAVI
+142 GDMFVTGMIGMII
-155 ALIALF
+155 ALISLF
-161 VVMPVGHVLA
+161 VIMPVGHVLA
-171 SAFIDASHQLNVAA
+171 SAFVDPSGAFSAGSLFNRMADQRVWGL
-185 LWTRLSDSRI
+185 
-195 WSVNCLAGGR
+195 NCLTGGR

-218 SATFCTALGLCFAL
+218 TATCCTALGLCFAL
-232 VVTRTDF
+232 VVTRTNF
-239 RAKRALRALTLLPII
+239 RWKKSLRALTLLPII

-272 ALTTFVANAFGVVP
+272 ALTTLVANWFGVAP

-318 VNPAVEEASQTLGA
+318 VSPSVEEASQTLGA
-332 SRWQTLW
+332 SRWQTMR

-407 IAAFLLQRR
+407 VAAFLLQRR
-416 WLGKKSYAT
+416 WLGNKSYAT
-425 VTGKADNGQHAALS
+425 VTGKADNGQHVGLS
-439 PGFARFITGV
+439 PKFARLITSV
-449 VVVWTS
+449 VVVWTG
-455 FTLVIYG
+455 FTIVIYG
-462 MVLSGGFVK
+462 MVLSGGFVN
-471 QWGRDNSFTLRHYAN
+471 QWGRDNSFTLKHYIN
-486 AFGIDLGSNGIH
+486 AFGIELGTNGLH

-516 AAPLTAALGMTT
+516 AAPLTATLGMMT
-528 AWLLVRQKFALK
+528 AWLLVRQKFAFK
-540 SAFEFGTMMCFAV
+540 SVFEFGTMMCFAV

-561 YILAFNVPPI
+561 YILAYNVPPI

-588 MPTGLRGGVAAMSQ
+588 MPTGLRGGIAAMSQ

-684 MLIVVMLGCV
+684 MLIVVMLSCV
-694 LGVQK
+694 VGVQK
-699 LVGQRRLR
+699 LVGSRRLR
-707 RHDRVLNEL
+707 RQDRVLNDL
-716 RGELPTAPL
+716 KGPGIATPHLQ
-725 IRKEAL
+725 KEAN

>member
-1 MKRTLRGWIA
+1 MKKTLGGWL
-11 AGALALALLPWYQQE
+11 ALMAFALALLPWHQQE

-32 GWIGADWSATPNAA
+32 RWISADWTAKKDAASALYLMLN
-46 PALWLLLQHGAE
+46 HGAGV
-58 ALWPLFGLLLLAGAA
+58 LWPLVGLGVVALGALFAPLPRALRGLLMLGCGAGGLAWLL
-73 TLVALPR
+73 
-80 RTHGVLTLSCGVL
+80 VL
-93 GLAYL
+93 GFA
-98 AALAFR
+98 
-104 PAWLGVEAPPGLGYG
+104 PEWLGLSRQVGLGYG
-119 ALLVAASILFL
+119 AMLVAAAFLFL

-142 GDPFVTGLIGAVI
+142 GDMFVTGMIGLII
-155 ALIALF
+155 ALISLF
-161 VVMPVGHVLA
+161 VIMPVGHVLA
-171 SAFIDASHQLNVAA
+171 KAFVDPQGAASLPSLFARMIDQRVWGL
-185 LWTRLSDSRI
+185 
-195 WSVNCLAGGR
+195 NCLAGGR

-213 YLGAM
+213 YLGA
-218 SATFCTALGLCFAL
+218 STALTCTLLGLCFAL

-239 RAKRALRALTLLPII
+239 RWKRSLRALTLLPII

-272 ALTTFVANAFGVVP
+272 ALTQFVASWLGIPP

-318 VNPAVEEASQTLGA
+318 VSPSVEEASQTLGA
-332 SRWQTLW
+332 SRWQTMR

-389 QNDEGR
+389 QTDEGR

-407 IAAFLLQRR
+407 MAAFLIQRV
-416 WLGKKSYAT
+416 WLGRKSYAT
-425 VTGKADNGQHAALS
+425 VTGKADNGQHVGLS
-439 PGFARFITGV
+439 PKFARLITSV
-449 VVVWTS
+449 VVVWTT
-455 FTLVIYG
+455 FTIVIYG
-462 MVLSGGFVK
+462 MVLTGGFVN
-471 QWGRDNSFTLRHYAN
+471 QWGRDNSFTLKHYIN
-486 AFGIDLGSNGIH
+486 AFGVDIGAHGVH

-511 SIAGI
+511 TIAGI
-516 AAPLTAALGMTT
+516 AAPLTAALGMMT

-540 SAFEFGTMMCFAV
+540 GAFEFGTMMCFAV
-553 PGTVIGVS
+553 PGTVIGIS

-684 MLIVVMLGCV
+684 MLIVVMLSCV

-699 LVGQRRLR
+699 LVGARRLR
-707 RHDRVLNEL
+707 RQDRVLNDL
-716 RGELPTAPL
+716 RTPPVLQ
-725 IRKEAL
+725 KESA

>member
-1 MKRTLRGWIA
+1 VKKTLGGWIA
-11 AGALALALLPWYQQE
+11 LMAVALAFLPWHQQE
-26 AGFFAG
+26 AGFFTG
-32 GWIGADWSATPNAA
+32 RWITADWAEKKEAASA
-46 PALWLLLQHGAE
+46 LFLLFRHAQA
-58 ALWPLFGLLLLAGAA
+58 ALWPLVGLVAGALFVVFTPLSRRVRGLLLCA
-73 TLVALPR
+73 
-80 RTHGVLTLSCGVL
+80 CGGLGMFYLIVL
-93 GLAYL
+93 G
-98 AALAFR
+98 FK
-104 PAWLGVEAPPGLGYG
+104 PEWLGIGLETRPQVGLGYG
-119 ALLVAASILFL
+119 ALLVSAGFLFM

-142 GDPFVTGLIGAVI
+142 GDMFVTGMIGLII
-155 ALIALF
+155 ALISLF
-161 VVMPVGHVLA
+161 VIMPVGHVLA
-171 SAFIDASHQLNVAA
+171 SAFVDPSGALSPLSLLDRMTDQRVWGLNCV
-185 LWTRLSDSRI
+185 T
-195 WSVNCLAGGR
+195 GGR

-218 SATFCTALGLCFAL
+218 TATCCTTLGLCFAL
-232 VVTRTDF
+232 VVTRTNF
-239 RAKRALRALTLLPII
+239 RWKRSLRALTLLPII

-272 ALTTFVANAFGVVP
+272 ALTTLVADWFGIVP

-318 VNPAVEEASQTLGA
+318 VSPSVEEASQTLGA
-332 SRWQTLW
+332 SRWQTLR

-389 QNDEGR
+389 QTDEGR

-407 IAAFLLQRR
+407 VAAFLLQRR
-416 WLGKKSYAT
+416 WLGGKSYAT
-425 VTGKADNGQHAALS
+425 VTGKADNGQHVGLS
-439 PGFARFITGV
+439 PKFARLITGV
-449 VVVWTS
+449 VVVWTT
-455 FTLVIYG
+455 FTIVIYG

-471 QWGRDNSFTLRHYAN
+471 QWGRDNSFTLRHYIN
-486 AFGIDLGSNGIH
+486 AFGIDFGEHGLNWS
-498 WTGTAWSSFFTSM
+498 GTAWSSFFTSM
-511 SIAGI
+511 TIAGI
-516 AAPLTAALGMTT
+516 AAPLTAALGMMT
-528 AWLLVRQKFALK
+528 AWLLVRQKFAFK
-540 SAFEFGTMMCFAV
+540 SVFEFGTMMCFAV

-561 YILAFNVPPI
+561 YILAYNVPPI

-684 MLIVVMLGCV
+684 MLIVVMLSCV

-699 LVGQRRLR
+699 LVGNRRLR
-707 RHDRVLNEL
+707 RQDRVLNDL
-716 RGELPTAPL
+716 GTSPVFQKGTT
-725 IRKEAL
+725 

>member
-1 MKRTLRGWIA
+1 VKKALGGWIA
-11 AGALALALLPWYQQE
+11 LIAVALAFLPWHQQE
-26 AGFFAG
+26 AGFFTG
-32 GWIGADWSATPNAA
+32 GWITADWSEKKDAA
-46 PALWLLLQHGAE
+46 SALFLLFRHAQA
-58 ALWPLFGLLLLAGAA
+58 ALWPLVG
-73 TLVALPR
+73 LVAFAALSLFIPFTR
-80 RTHGVLTLSCGVL
+80 KTRGILTGLCGGLGMAYLLVLGFKPTVL
-93 GLAYL
+93 GLG
-98 AALAFR
+98 
-104 PAWLGVEAPPGLGYG
+104 PQVGLGYG
-119 ALLVAASILFL
+119 ALFVSAGFLFL
-130 LTGGAALLGACR
+130 LTGGMALLGACR
-142 GDPFVTGLIGAVI
+142 GDMFVTGMIGMII
-155 ALIALF
+155 ALISLF
-161 VVMPVGHVLA
+161 VIMPVGHVLA
-171 SAFIDASHQLNVAA
+171 SAFVDPSGS
-185 LWTRLSDSRI
+185 LSAGSLFNRMADQRV
-195 WSVNCLAGGR
+195 WGLNCLSGGR

-218 SATFCTALGLCFAL
+218 TAACCTALGLCFAL
-232 VVTRTDF
+232 VVTRTNF
-239 RAKRALRALTLLPII
+239 RWKKSLRALTLLPII

-272 ALTTFVANAFGVVP
+272 ALTTLVANWFGVAP

-318 VNPAVEEASQTLGA
+318 VSPSVEEASQTLGA

-407 IAAFLLQRR
+407 VAAFLLQRR
-416 WLGKKSYAT
+416 WLGNKSYAT
-425 VTGKADNGQHAALS
+425 VTGKADNGQHVGLS
-439 PGFARFITGV
+439 PKFARLITSV
-449 VVVWTS
+449 VVVWTG
-455 FTLVIYG
+455 FTIVIYG
-462 MVLSGGFVK
+462 MVLSGGFVN
-471 QWGRDNSFTLRHYAN
+471 QWGRDNSFTLKHYIN
-486 AFGIDLGSNGIH
+486 AFGIDFGANGLH

-516 AAPLTAALGMTT
+516 AAPLTATLGMMT
-528 AWLLVRQKFALK
+528 AWLLVRQKFAFK
-540 SAFEFGTMMCFAV
+540 SVFEFGTMMCFAV

-561 YILAFNVPPI
+561 YILAYNVPPI

-588 MPTGLRGGVAAMSQ
+588 MPTGLRGGIAAMSQ

-684 MLIVVMLGCV
+684 MLIVVMLSCV
-694 LGVQK
+694 VGVQK
-699 LVGQRRLR
+699 LVGSRRLR
-707 RHDRVLNEL
+707 RQDRVLGDL
-716 RGELPTAPL
+716 KTQPLLQKGTA
-725 IRKEAL
+725 

>member
-32 GWIGADWSATPNAA
+32 RWIGADWSATMSAA
-46 PALWLLLQHGAE
+46 PALWLLLQHGTE

-80 RTHGVLTLSCGVL
+80 RTHGLLTLSCGVL

-119 ALLVAASILFL
+119 ALLVAASFLFL

-142 GDPFVTGLIGAVI
+142 GDPFVTGMIGAVI

-416 WLGKKSYAT
+416 WLGRKSYAT

>member
-1 MKRTLRGWIA
+1 MKKVLGGWLALIV
-11 AGALALALLPWYQQE
+11 LALALLPWHQQE

-32 GWIGADWSATPNAA
+32 RWIGADWAERADAA
-46 PALWLLLQHGAE
+46 PALFLLVRGQELAF
-58 ALWPLFGLLLLAGAA
+58 WPLLA
-73 TLVALPR
+73 LVAAAALGLSAPLAR
-80 RTHGVLTLSCGVL
+80 NRLGTLIGVCGGL

-98 AALAFR
+98 LVLGFQ
-104 PAWLGVEAPPGLGYG
+104 PQWLGLAAQLGLGYG
-119 ALLVAASILFL
+119 ALLASAGFLFL

-142 GDPFVTGLIGAVI
+142 GDQFVSGMIGLII
-155 ALIALF
+155 ALISLF
-161 VVMPVGHVLA
+161 VIMPVGHVLA
-171 SAFIDASHQLNVAA
+171 SAFVDPAGSLDVGF
-185 LWTRLSDSRI
+185 LLKRLTDQRV
-195 WSVNCLAGGR
+195 WGLNCLSGGR

-218 SATFCTALGLCFAL
+218 SATFCTGLGLCFAL

-239 RAKRALRALTLLPII
+239 RWKRSLRALTLLPII

-272 ALTTFVANAFGVVP
+272 ALTTLVANWFGVAP

-318 VNPAVEEASQTLGA
+318 VSPSVEEASQTLGA
-332 SRWQTLW
+332 SRWQTLL

-395 AASLGLILLCFS
+395 AASLGLLLLCFS
-407 IAAFLLQRR
+407 VAAFLLQRR

-425 VTGKADNGQHAALS
+425 VTGKADNGQHAGLS
-439 PGFARFITGV
+439 PKFARLITAV
-449 VVVWTS
+449 VVGWTT
-455 FTLVIYG
+455 FTIVIYG
-462 MVLSGGFVK
+462 MVLSGGFVN
-471 QWGRDNSFTLRHYAN
+471 QWGRDNSLTLRHYSN
-486 AFGIDLGSNGIH
+486 AFGVEMGASGLQ

-516 AAPLTAALGMTT
+516 AAPLTATLGMMT
-528 AWLLVRQKFALK
+528 AWLLVRQKFAFK
-540 SAFEFGTMMCFAV
+540 SVFEFGTMMCFAV

-588 MPTGLRGGVAAMSQ
+588 MPTGLRGGIAAMSQ

-615 ANSFTTARRIIF
+615 ANSLTTARRIIF

-684 MLIVVMLGCV
+684 MLIVVMLSCV
-694 LGVQK
+694 VGVQK
-699 LVGQRRLR
+699 LVGSRRLR
-707 RHDRVLNEL
+707 RQDRVLNDL
-716 RGELPTAPL
+716 KSPSGADILL
-725 IRKEAL
+725 QKEAN

>member
-1 MKRTLRGWIA
+1 MKKTLGGWL
-11 AGALALALLPWYQQE
+11 ALMAFALALLPWHQQE

-32 GWIGADWSATPNAA
+32 RWMSADWTAKKDAASALYLMLN
-46 PALWLLLQHGAE
+46 HGAGV
-58 ALWPLFGLLLLAGAA
+58 LWPLVGLGVVALGALFAPLPRALRGLLMLGCGAGGLAWLL
-73 TLVALPR
+73 
-80 RTHGVLTLSCGVL
+80 VL
-93 GLAYL
+93 GFA
-98 AALAFR
+98 
-104 PAWLGVEAPPGLGYG
+104 PEWLGLGKQVGLGYG
-119 ALLVAASILFL
+119 AMLVAAAFLFL

-142 GDPFVTGLIGAVI
+142 GDMFVTGMIGLII
-155 ALIALF
+155 ALISLF
-161 VVMPVGHVLA
+161 VIMPVGHVLA
-171 SAFIDASHQLNVAA
+171 KAFVDPQGAASLPSLFARMIDQRVWGL
-185 LWTRLSDSRI
+185 
-195 WSVNCLAGGR
+195 NCLAGGR

-213 YLGAM
+213 YLGA
-218 SATFCTALGLCFAL
+218 STALTCTLLGLCFAL

-239 RAKRALRALTLLPII
+239 RWKRSLRALTLLPII

-272 ALTTFVANAFGVVP
+272 ALTQFVASWLGIPP

-318 VNPAVEEASQTLGA
+318 VSPSVEEASQTLGA
-332 SRWQTLW
+332 SRWQTMR

-389 QNDEGR
+389 QTDEGR

-407 IAAFLLQRR
+407 MAAFLIQRL
-416 WLGKKSYAT
+416 WLGRKSYAT
-425 VTGKADNGQHAALS
+425 VTGKADNGQHVGLS
-439 PGFARFITGV
+439 PKFARLITGI
-449 VVVWTS
+449 VVVWTT
-455 FTLVIYG
+455 FTIVIYG
-462 MVLSGGFVK
+462 MVLTGGFVK
-471 QWGRDNSFTLRHYAN
+471 QWGRDNSFTLKHYLN
-486 AFGIDLGSNGIH
+486 AFGVDIGVHGVH

-511 SIAGI
+511 TIAGI

-540 SAFEFGTMMCFAV
+540 GAFEFGTMMCFAV
-553 PGTVIGVS
+553 PGTVIGIS

-684 MLIVVMLGCV
+684 MLIVVMLSCV

-699 LVGQRRLR
+699 LVGARRLR
-707 RHDRVLNEL
+707 RQDRVLNDL
-716 RGELPTAPL
+716 RTPPVLQ
-725 IRKEAL
+725 KESA

>member
-1 MKRTLRGWIA
+1 M
-11 AGALALALLPWYQQE
+11 ALMAVAFALLPWHQQE
-26 AGFFAG
+26 VGFFTG
-32 GWIGADWSATPNAA
+32 QWLSADWSDKKEAASALFLMLGHANAT
-46 PALWLLLQHGAE
+46 
-58 ALWPLFGLLLLAGAA
+58 LWPLVGLLAAA
-73 TLVALPR
+73 TASLFVPFSRNGRGLLMLACGAIGIMYL
-80 RTHGVLTLSCGVL
+80 LTLG
-93 GLAYL
+93 
-98 AALAFR
+98 FR
-104 PAWLGVEAPPGLGYG
+104 PAWLGLGPQVGLGYG
-119 ALLVAASILFL
+119 ALFVSAGFLFL

-142 GDPFVTGLIGAVI
+142 GDMFVTGMIGLII
-155 ALIALF
+155 ALISLF
-161 VVMPVGHVLA
+161 VIMPVGHVLA
-171 SAFIDASHQLNVAA
+171 RAFVTPDGAASLTSLLARMTDQRVWGL
-185 LWTRLSDSRI
+185 
-195 WSVNCLAGGR
+195 NCLSGGR

-218 SATFCTALGLCFAL
+218 TASFCTGLGLCFAL
-232 VVTRTDF
+232 VVTRTNF
-239 RAKRALRALTLLPII
+239 RWKRSLRALTLLPII

-272 ALTTFVANAFGVVP
+272 ALTNFVAGWLGIAP

-318 VNPAVEEASQTLGA
+318 VSPSVEEASQTLGA
-332 SRWQTLW
+332 SRWQTMY

-389 QNDEGR
+389 QTDEGR

-425 VTGKADNGQHAALS
+425 VTGKADNGQHVGLS
-439 PGFARFITGV
+439 PKFARFITSV
-449 VVVWTS
+449 VVVWTT
-455 FTLVIYG
+455 FTIVIYG

-471 QWGRDNSFTLRHYAN
+471 QWGRDNSFTLKHYIN
-486 AFGIDLGSNGIH
+486 AFGIDIGADGWH

-511 SIAGI
+511 TIAGI
-516 AAPLTAALGMTT
+516 AAPLTATLGMMT

-540 SAFEFGTMMCFAV
+540 SVFEFGTMMCFAV

-561 YILAFNVPPI
+561 YILAYNVPPI

-588 MPTGLRGGVAAMSQ
+588 MPTGLRGGIAAMSQ

-684 MLIVVMLGCV
+684 MLIVVMLSCV
-694 LGVQK
+694 IGVQN
-699 LVGQRRLR
+699 LVGSRRLR
-707 RHDRVLNEL
+707 RQDRVLNDL
-716 RGELPTAPL
+716 KTQPVLQKGSA
-725 IRKEAL
+725 

>member
-1 MKRTLRGWIA
+1 MKKALGGWIA
-11 AGALALALLPWYQQE
+11 LMAVAFAVLPWHQQE
-26 AGFFAG
+26 AGFFTG
-32 GWIGADWSATPNAA
+32 QWLSADWSVK
-46 PALWLLLQHGAE
+46 AE
-58 ALWPLFGLLLLAGAA
+58 AASALYLMLKHGNTALGPLVGLLAA
-73 TLVALPR
+73 AIASLVVPLSR
-80 RTHGVLTLSCGVL
+80 NQRGMLMLSCGGL
-93 GLAYL
+93 GLLYL
-98 AALAFR
+98 LALGFR
-104 PAWLGVEAPPGLGYG
+104 PTWLGLGPQVGLGYG
-119 ALLVAASILFL
+119 ALLVSAGFLFL

-142 GDPFVTGLIGAVI
+142 GDMFVTGMIGLII
-155 ALIALF
+155 ALISLF
-161 VVMPVGHVLA
+161 VLMPVGHVLA
-171 SAFIDASHQLNVAA
+171 KAFVTAEGFPSITSLLARMTDQ
-185 LWTRLSDSRI
+185 RI
-195 WSVNCLAGGR
+195 WGLNCLSGGR

-218 SATFCTALGLCFAL
+218 TASFCTGLGLCFAL
-232 VVTRTDF
+232 VVTRTNF
-239 RAKRALRALTLLPII
+239 RWKRSLRALTLLPII

-272 ALTTFVANAFGVVP
+272 ALTTLVANWFGVAP

-318 VNPAVEEASQTLGA
+318 VNPSVEEASQTLGA
-332 SRWQTLW
+332 SRWQTMY

-389 QNDEGR
+389 QTDEGR

-416 WLGKKSYAT
+416 WLGQKSYAT
-425 VTGKADNGQHAALS
+425 VTGKADNGQHVGLS
-439 PGFARFITGV
+439 PKFARFITSIV
-449 VVVWTS
+449 VAWTT

-471 QWGRDNSFTLRHYAN
+471 QWGRDNSFTLKHYIN
-486 AFGIDLGSNGIH
+486 AFGVDIGADGWH

-511 SIAGI
+511 TIAGI
-516 AAPLTAALGMTT
+516 AAPLTAALGMMT

-540 SAFEFGTMMCFAV
+540 SVFEFGTMMCFAV

-561 YILAFNVPPI
+561 YILAYNVPPI

-588 MPTGLRGGVAAMSQ
+588 MPTGLRGGIAAMSQ

-615 ANSFTTARRIIF
+615 ASSFTTARRIIF

-684 MLIVVMLGCV
+684 MLIVVMLSCV
-694 LGVQK
+694 IGVQK
-699 LVGQRRLR
+699 LVGNRRLR
-707 RHDRVLNEL
+707 REDRVLNDL
-716 RGELPTAPL
+716 KTQPVLQKGSA
-725 IRKEAL
+725 

>member
-1 MKRTLRGWIA
+1 MKKTLGGWL
-11 AGALALALLPWYQQE
+11 ALMAFALALLPWHQQE

-32 GWIGADWSATPNAA
+32 RWISADWTAKKDAASA
-46 PALWLLLQHGAE
+46 LYLMLKHGAGV
-58 ALWPLFGLLLLAGAA
+58 LWPLVGLGVVALGALFAPLPRALRGLLMLGCGAGGLAWLL
-73 TLVALPR
+73 
-80 RTHGVLTLSCGVL
+80 VL
-93 GLAYL
+93 GFA
-98 AALAFR
+98 
-104 PAWLGVEAPPGLGYG
+104 PEWLGLGKQVGLGYG
-119 ALLVAASILFL
+119 AMLVAAAFLFL

-142 GDPFVTGLIGAVI
+142 GDMFVTGMIGLII
-155 ALIALF
+155 ALISLF
-161 VVMPVGHVLA
+161 VIMPVGHVLA
-171 SAFIDASHQLNVAA
+171 KAFVDPQGATSVPALLARMIDQRVWGL
-185 LWTRLSDSRI
+185 
-195 WSVNCLAGGR
+195 NCLAGGR

-213 YLGAM
+213 YLGATT
-218 SATFCTALGLCFAL
+218 ALTCTLLGLCFAL

-239 RAKRALRALTLLPII
+239 RWKRSLRALTLLPII

-272 ALTTFVANAFGVVP
+272 ALTQFVASWLGIPP

-318 VNPAVEEASQTLGA
+318 VSPSVEEASQTLGA
-332 SRWQTLW
+332 SRWQTMR

-389 QNDEGR
+389 QTDEGR

-407 IAAFLLQRR
+407 MAAFLIQRL
-416 WLGKKSYAT
+416 WLGRKSYAT
-425 VTGKADNGQHAALS
+425 VTGKADNGQHVGLS
-439 PGFARFITGV
+439 PKFARLITGI
-449 VVVWTS
+449 VVVWTT
-455 FTLVIYG
+455 FTIVIYG
-462 MVLSGGFVK
+462 MVLTGGFVK
-471 QWGRDNSFTLRHYAN
+471 QWGRDNSFTLKHYLN
-486 AFGIDLGSNGIH
+486 AFGVDIGAHGVH

-511 SIAGI
+511 TIAGI
-516 AAPLTAALGMTT
+516 AAPLTAALGMMT

-540 SAFEFGTMMCFAV
+540 GAFEFGTMMCFAV
-553 PGTVIGVS
+553 PGTVIGIS

-673 GQYGTAIAYSS
+673 GQYGTAIAYAS
-684 MLIVVMLGCV
+684 MLIVVMLSCV

-699 LVGQRRLR
+699 LVGARRLR
-707 RHDRVLNEL
+707 RQDRVLNDL
-716 RGELPTAPL
+716 RTPPVLQ
-725 IRKEAL
+725 KESA

>member
-1 MKRTLRGWIA
+1 MA
-11 AGALALALLPWYQQE
+11 FALALLPWHQQE

-32 GWIGADWSATPNAA
+32 RWMSADWTAKKDAASA
-46 PALWLLLQHGAE
+46 LYLMLKHGAGV
-58 ALWPLFGLLLLAGAA
+58 LWPLVGLGVVALGALFAPLPRALRGLLMLGCGAGGLAWLL
-73 TLVALPR
+73 
-80 RTHGVLTLSCGVL
+80 VL
-93 GLAYL
+93 GFA
-98 AALAFR
+98 
-104 PAWLGVEAPPGLGYG
+104 PEWLGLGKQVGLGYG
-119 ALLVAASILFL
+119 AMLVAAAFLFL

-142 GDPFVTGLIGAVI
+142 GDMFVTGMIGLII
-155 ALIALF
+155 ALISLF
-161 VVMPVGHVLA
+161 VIMPVGHVLA
-171 SAFIDASHQLNVAA
+171 KAFVDPQGATSVPALLARMIDQRVWGL
-185 LWTRLSDSRI
+185 
-195 WSVNCLAGGR
+195 NCLAGGR

-213 YLGAM
+213 YLGATT
-218 SATFCTALGLCFAL
+218 ALTCTLLGLCFAL

-239 RAKRALRALTLLPII
+239 RWKRSLRALTLLPII

-272 ALTTFVANAFGVVP
+272 ALTQFVASWLGIPP

-318 VNPAVEEASQTLGA
+318 VSPSVEEASQTLGA
-332 SRWQTLW
+332 SRWQTMR

-389 QNDEGR
+389 QTDEGR

-407 IAAFLLQRR
+407 MAAFLIQRL
-416 WLGKKSYAT
+416 WLGRKSYAT
-425 VTGKADNGQHAALS
+425 VTGKADNGQHVGLS
-439 PGFARFITGV
+439 PKFARLITGI
-449 VVVWTS
+449 VVVWTT
-455 FTLVIYG
+455 FTIVIYG
-462 MVLSGGFVK
+462 MVLTGGFVK
-471 QWGRDNSFTLRHYAN
+471 QWGRDNSFTLKHYLN
-486 AFGIDLGSNGIH
+486 AFGVDIGAHGVH

-511 SIAGI
+511 TIAGI
-516 AAPLTAALGMTT
+516 AAPLTAALGMMT

-540 SAFEFGTMMCFAV
+540 GAFEFGTMMCFAV
-553 PGTVIGVS
+553 PGTVIGIS

-684 MLIVVMLGCV
+684 MLIVVMLSCV

-699 LVGQRRLR
+699 LVGARRLR
-707 RHDRVLNEL
+707 RQDRVLNDL
-716 RGELPTAPL
+716 RTPPVLQ
-725 IRKEAL
+725 KESA

>member
-1 MKRTLRGWIA
+1 MKKTLGGWL
-11 AGALALALLPWYQQE
+11 ALMAFALALLPWHQQE

-32 GWIGADWSATPNAA
+32 RWMSADWTAKKDAASA
-46 PALWLLLQHGAE
+46 LYLMLKHGAGV
-58 ALWPLFGLLLLAGAA
+58 LWPLVGLGVVALGALFAPLPRALRGLLMLGCGAGGLAWLL
-73 TLVALPR
+73 
-80 RTHGVLTLSCGVL
+80 VL
-93 GLAYL
+93 GFA
-98 AALAFR
+98 
-104 PAWLGVEAPPGLGYG
+104 PEWLGLGKQVGLGYG
-119 ALLVAASILFL
+119 AMLVAAAFLFL

-142 GDPFVTGLIGAVI
+142 GDMFVTGMIGLII
-155 ALIALF
+155 ALISLF
-161 VVMPVGHVLA
+161 VIMPVGHVLA
-171 SAFIDASHQLNVAA
+171 KAFVDPQGTASLPALLARMIDPRVWGL
-185 LWTRLSDSRI
+185 
-195 WSVNCLAGGR
+195 NCLAGGR

-213 YLGAM
+213 YLGATT
-218 SATFCTALGLCFAL
+218 ALTCTLLGLCFAL

-239 RAKRALRALTLLPII
+239 RWKRSLRALTLLPII

-272 ALTTFVANAFGVVP
+272 ALTQFVASWLGIPP

-318 VNPAVEEASQTLGA
+318 VSPSVEEASQTLGA
-332 SRWQTLW
+332 SRWQTMR

-389 QNDEGR
+389 QTDEGR

-407 IAAFLLQRR
+407 MAAFLIQRL
-416 WLGKKSYAT
+416 WLGRKSYAT
-425 VTGKADNGQHAALS
+425 VTGKADNGQHVGLS
-439 PGFARFITGV
+439 PKFARLITGI
-449 VVVWTS
+449 VVVWTT
-455 FTLVIYG
+455 FTIVIYG
-462 MVLSGGFVK
+462 MVLTGGFVK
-471 QWGRDNSFTLRHYAN
+471 QWGRDNSFTLKHYLN
-486 AFGIDLGSNGIH
+486 AFGVDIGAHGVH

-511 SIAGI
+511 TIAGI
-516 AAPLTAALGMTT
+516 AAPLTAALGMMT

-540 SAFEFGTMMCFAV
+540 GAFEFGTMMCFAV
-553 PGTVIGVS
+553 PGTVIGIS

-684 MLIVVMLGCV
+684 MLIVVMLSCV

-699 LVGQRRLR
+699 LVGARRLR
-707 RHDRVLNEL
+707 RQDRVLNDL
-716 RGELPTAPL
+716 RTPPVLQ
-725 IRKEAL
+725 KESA

>member
-11 AGALALALLPWYQQE
+11 TGALALVLLPWYQQE
-26 AGFFAG
+26 AAFFAG
-32 GWIGADWSATPNAA
+32 RWVGADWSATPGAA
-46 PALWLLLQHGAE
+46 PALWLLLQHGID

-73 TLVALPR
+73 TFVALPR
-80 RTHGVLTLSCGVL
+80 RTLGLLTLACGVV

-119 ALLVAASILFL
+119 ALLVGASLLFL

-142 GDPFVTGLIGAVI
+142 GDPFVTGMIGAVI

-171 SAFIDASHQLNVAA
+171 SAFIDASQQLNVAA

-195 WSVNCLAGGR
+195 WSVNCLTGGR

-272 ALTTFVANAFGVVP
+272 ALTTFVANAFGIAP

-318 VNPAVEEASQTLGA
+318 VNPSVEEASQTLGA

-425 VTGKADNGQHAALS
+425 VTGKADNGQHAGLS
-439 PGFARFITGV
+439 PGFSRFITGV

-486 AFGIDLGSNGIH
+486 AFGIDVGGNGIH

-615 ANSFTTARRIIF
+615 ANSFTTARRIVF

-684 MLIVVMLGCV
+684 MLIVVMLACV

-707 RHDRVLNEL
+707 RQDRVLNEL
-716 RGELPTAPL
+716 GGALPSAPL
-725 IRKEAL
+725 IRKEAH

>member
-1 MKRTLRGWIA
+1 MKKTLGGWIA
-11 AGALALALLPWYQQE
+11 LMAVALALLPWHQQE
-26 AGFFAG
+26 VGFFSG
-32 GWIGADWSATPNAA
+32 QWLSADWSEKKEAA
-46 PALWLLLQHGAE
+46 SALFL
-58 ALWPLFGLLLLAGAA
+58 LFGHGAA
-73 TLVALPR
+73 TLWPLVAAIVAAALSLLIPLSR
-80 RTHGVLTLSCGVL
+80 QQRGVLMLACGGFGLGYLLVL
-93 GLAYL
+93 G
-98 AALAFR
+98 FR
-104 PAWLGVEAPPGLGYG
+104 PAWLGLGQQVGLGYG
-119 ALLVAASILFL
+119 ALLVSAGFLFL

-142 GDPFVTGLIGAVI
+142 GDMFVTGMIGLII
-155 ALIALF
+155 ALISLF
-161 VVMPVGHVLA
+161 VIMPVGHVLA
-171 SAFIDASHQLNVAA
+171 KAFVTADGAASLTSLFARMTDQRVWGL
-185 LWTRLSDSRI
+185 
-195 WSVNCLAGGR
+195 NCLSGGR

-218 SATFCTALGLCFAL
+218 TAAFCTALGLCFAL
-232 VVTRTDF
+232 VVTRTNF
-239 RAKRALRALTLLPII
+239 RWKKSLRALTLLPII

-272 ALTTFVANAFGVVP
+272 ALTNFVAGWLGITP

-318 VNPAVEEASQTLGA
+318 VSPSVEEASQTLGA
-332 SRWQTLW
+332 SRWQTMY

-389 QNDEGR
+389 QTDEGR

-425 VTGKADNGQHAALS
+425 VTGKADNGQHAGLS
-439 PGFARFITGV
+439 PKFARFITSI
-449 VVVWTS
+449 VVVWTT
-455 FTLVIYG
+455 FTIVIYG

-471 QWGRDNSFTLRHYAN
+471 QWGRDNSFTLKHYIN
-486 AFGIDLGSNGIH
+486 AFGIDVGANGLH

-516 AAPLTAALGMTT
+516 AAPLTATLGMMT

-540 SAFEFGTMMCFAV
+540 SVFEFGTMMCFAV

-561 YILAFNVPPI
+561 YILAYNVPPI

-588 MPTGLRGGVAAMSQ
+588 MPTGLRGGIAAMSQ

-684 MLIVVMLGCV
+684 MLIVVMLSCV
-694 LGVQK
+694 IGVQK
-699 LVGQRRLR
+699 LVGSRRLR
-707 RHDRVLNEL
+707 RQDRVLNDL
-716 RGELPTAPL
+716 GTQPVLQKGSA
-725 IRKEAL
+725 

>member
-1 MKRTLRGWIA
+1 MKKTLGGWL
-11 AGALALALLPWYQQE
+11 ALMAFALALLPWHQQE

-32 GWIGADWSATPNAA
+32 RWISADWTAKKDAASA
-46 PALWLLLQHGAE
+46 LYLMLKHGAGV
-58 ALWPLFGLLLLAGAA
+58 LWPLVGLGVVALGALFAPLPRALRGLLMLGCGAGGLAWLL
-73 TLVALPR
+73 
-80 RTHGVLTLSCGVL
+80 VL
-93 GLAYL
+93 GFA
-98 AALAFR
+98 
-104 PAWLGVEAPPGLGYG
+104 PEWLGLGKQVGLGYG
-119 ALLVAASILFL
+119 AMLVAAAFLFL

-142 GDPFVTGLIGAVI
+142 GDMFVTGMIGLII
-155 ALIALF
+155 ALISLF
-161 VVMPVGHVLA
+161 VIMPVGHVLA
-171 SAFIDASHQLNVAA
+171 KAFVDPQGTASVPALLARMIDQRVWGL
-185 LWTRLSDSRI
+185 
-195 WSVNCLAGGR
+195 NCLAGGR

-213 YLGAM
+213 YLGATT
-218 SATFCTALGLCFAL
+218 ALTCTLLGLCFAL

-239 RAKRALRALTLLPII
+239 RWKRSLRALTLLPII

-272 ALTTFVANAFGVVP
+272 ALTQFVASWLGIPP

-318 VNPAVEEASQTLGA
+318 VSPSVEEASQTLGA
-332 SRWQTLW
+332 SRWQTMR

-389 QNDEGR
+389 QTDEGR

-407 IAAFLLQRR
+407 MAAFLIQRL
-416 WLGKKSYAT
+416 WLGRKSYAT
-425 VTGKADNGQHAALS
+425 VTGKADNGQHVGLS
-439 PGFARFITGV
+439 PKFARLITGI
-449 VVVWTS
+449 VVVWTT
-455 FTLVIYG
+455 FTIVIYG
-462 MVLSGGFVK
+462 MVLTGGFVK
-471 QWGRDNSFTLRHYAN
+471 QWGRDNSFTLKHYLN
-486 AFGIDLGSNGIH
+486 AFGVDIGAHGVH

-511 SIAGI
+511 TIAGI
-516 AAPLTAALGMTT
+516 AAPLTAALGMMT

-540 SAFEFGTMMCFAV
+540 GAFEFGTMMCFAV
-553 PGTVIGVS
+553 PGTVIGIS

-684 MLIVVMLGCV
+684 MLIVVMLSCV

-699 LVGQRRLR
+699 LVGARRLR
-707 RHDRVLNEL
+707 RQDRVLNDL
-716 RGELPTAPL
+716 RTPPVLQ
-725 IRKEAL
+725 KESA

>member
-1 MKRTLRGWIA
+1 M
-11 AGALALALLPWYQQE
+11 
-26 AGFFAG
+26 
-32 GWIGADWSATPNAA
+32 
-46 PALWLLLQHGAE
+46 
-58 ALWPLFGLLLLAGAA
+58 
-73 TLVALPR
+73 
-80 RTHGVLTLSCGVL
+80 
-93 GLAYL
+93 
-98 AALAFR
+98 
-104 PAWLGVEAPPGLGYG
+104 
-119 ALLVAASILFL
+119 
-130 LTGGAALLGACR
+130 
-142 GDPFVTGLIGAVI
+142 
-155 ALIALF
+155 
-161 VVMPVGHVLA
+161 
-171 SAFIDASHQLNVAA
+171 
-185 LWTRLSDSRI
+185 
-195 WSVNCLAGGR
+195 
-205 CGVAWNTL
+205 
-213 YLGAM
+213 
-218 SATFCTALGLCFAL
+218 
-232 VVTRTDF
+232 
-239 RAKRALRALTLLPII
+239 
-254 TPPFVIGLAL
+254 
-264 ILLLGRNG
+264 
-272 ALTTFVANAFGVVP
+272 
-286 GRWVYGFFG
+286 YGFFG

-318 VNPAVEEASQTLGA
+318 VSPSVEEASQTLGA
-332 SRWQTLW
+332 SRWQTMR

-389 QNDEGR
+389 QTDEGR

-407 IAAFLLQRR
+407 MAAFLIQRV
-416 WLGKKSYAT
+416 WLGRKSYAT
-425 VTGKADNGQHAALS
+425 VTGKADNGQHVALS
-439 PGFARFITGV
+439 PKFARLITSV
-449 VVVWTS
+449 VVVWTT
-455 FTLVIYG
+455 FTIVIYG
-462 MVLSGGFVK
+462 MVLTGGFVN
-471 QWGRDNSFTLRHYAN
+471 QWGRDNSFTLKHYIN
-486 AFGIDLGSNGIH
+486 AFGVDIGAHGVH

-511 SIAGI
+511 TIAGI
-516 AAPLTAALGMTT
+516 AAPLTAALGMMT

-540 SAFEFGTMMCFAV
+540 GAFEFGTMMCFAV
-553 PGTVIGVS
+553 PGTVIGIS

-684 MLIVVMLGCV
+684 MLIVVMLSCV

-699 LVGQRRLR
+699 LVGARRLR
-707 RHDRVLNEL
+707 RQDRVLNDL
-716 RGELPTAPL
+716 RTPPVLQ
-725 IRKEAL
+725 KESA